1 MSNFRDLLRQV
12 KAEIAQTTP
21 EEVHSRLA
29 AGDRLEL
36 LDCRESEEVNN
47 GIIPGAHT
55 LSRSH
60 FESRVEDV
68 LPDKDAEVVI
78 YCASGSR
85 SAFAARTL
93 AELGYGDVRSMAGG
107 FIRWKDLGYRFDIPQ
122 VLDPSQ
128 KDRYSRHLILREV
141 GEKGQMKLLGS
152 KVLCIGA
159 GGLGSPALLYL
170 AAAGVGTL
178 GIVDSDV
185 VEENNL
191 QRQVIHNTERTG
203 VLKAESAK
211 ETITKLNPDVNV
223 VMHALRIDASN
234 AREIIAGYD
243 VVLDG
248 SDNFD
253 TRYVI
258 NDAAVELRKPVIH
271 GSIFRFEGMVS
282 TFVPFEGPCYR
293 CLYPEAP
300 PPELAPSCSEAG
312 VLGVLPGIVG
322 CLEANEVLKL
332 LVGYGEPLVGR
343 LLTFDAQSTRFGEV
357 KVRRDPKC
365 TVCGASSAERE
376 RPAEEMQPA
385 GTSAA

>member
-12 KAEIAQTTP
+12 KTEIEETTP
-21 EEVHSRLA
+21 EDVHARLA
-29 AGDRLEL
+29 AGDGLYL
-36 LDCRESEEVNN
+36 LDVRESEEVNN
-47 GIIPGAHT
+47 GIIPGART
-55 LSRSH
+55 LSRAH

-68 LPDKDAEVVI
+68 VPDKDAEIVV

-85 SAFAARTL
+85 SAFASRTL
-93 AELGYGDVRSMAGG
+93 HELGYTNVKNLAGG
-107 FIRWKDLGYRFDIPQ
+107 FIRWKDLGYRFDIPK

-141 GEKGQMKLLGS
+141 GEKGQMKLLES

-191 QRQVIHNTERTG
+191 QRQVIHNTEREG
-203 VLKAESAK
+203 VLKAESAR
-211 ETITKLNPDVNV
+211 ETISKLNPDVTV
-223 VMHALRIDASN
+223 VTHPVRLDASN
-234 AREIIAGYD
+234 VHDLISGYD
-243 VVLDG
+243 VILDG

-253 TRYVI
+253 TRYVV

-357 KVRRDPKC
+357 KVRRDPRC
-365 TVCGASSAERE
+365 SVCGVSSAQEGE
-376 RPAEEMQPA
+376 PKAEVTTA